1 MSHLGGHINKNNIEE
16 GSILFLQNKF
26 EINNLIDIGC
36 GPGDMEEVCN
46 KLNIKFFG
54 LEGDEKCKKD
64 NIRIIDFSKEKY
76 ISDKIFDLGYSTEF
90 LEHVEEQYIEN
101 YINAFKNCKYLLI
114 TAAPPN
120 WPGHHHVNCQN
131 HKYWLKIFNKYG
143 FILDPYITLKVRET
157 STMNIN
163 RSNKK
168 KFIKHRALF
177 FINTEFNKNIKLIN
191 DKPNKI
197 IENKYYKYNIYDENI
212 YDKNNAKGV
221 TSVENYLFKS
231 TIPLVSYLESNEY
244 IDWLNMELDILSKKC
259 LTFDKKREKNYTLE
273 KILNDNNF
281 KNCLEFGVFTG
292 KTINMISKNC
302 NNVYGFD
309 SFEGLPE
316 DWDGVC
322 KKERFEVSNLPNVN
336 HNVTLIKGWFDKTLE
351 TFLSSNPNI
360 DIDLIHIDCDLY
372 SSTKQVF
379 DILLKY
385 NKLKKGVV
393 IVFDELINY
402 NKFYEGEI
410 KALYEIVKN
419 NNIKFEYLH
428 THGNVVSY
436 KDILTKKYQNMSF
449 KQYRNNGFQQ
459 EVAIKIL

>member
-1 MSHLGGHINKNNIEE
+1 MSHLGGHINKNNIEY
-16 GSILFLQNKF
+16 GSILFLKKKF
-26 EINNLIDIGC
+26 GINNMLDIGC

-46 KLNIKFFG
+46 KLDIAYFG
-54 LEGDEKCKKD
+54 LEGDEECKKN
-64 NIRIIDFSKEKY
+64 NIKIIDFSKEKY
-76 ISDKIFDLGYSTEF
+76 DSEDIFDLGYSTEF
-90 LEHVEEQYIEN
+90 LEHVEEKYIEN

-114 TAAPPN
+114 TAAPPK
-120 WPGHHHVNCQN
+120 WPGHHHVNCKN
-131 HKYWLKIFNKYG
+131 HKYWLKLFNKYG
-143 FILDPYITLKVRET
+143 FILDPYVTLNIREK

-163 RSNKK
+163 RTNKK

-177 FINTEFNKNIKLIN
+177 FINTIFNKNINFIN
-191 DKPNKI
+191 DKPSDI
-197 IENKYYKYNIYDENI
+197 IENKYYKYNNYIEKEI
-212 YDKNNAKGV
+212 KKNNAIGV
-221 TSVENYLFKS
+221 TSIENHLFKS
-231 TIPLVSYLESNEY
+231 TIPLVSYLEKNEY
-244 IDWLNMELDILSKKC
+244 IDWLDNELNKLSNKC
-259 LTFDKKREKNYTLE
+259 LIFNKNRSKNYTLQ

-292 KTINMISKNC
+292 TTINIISKKC

-316 DWDGVC
+316 DWNGVC
-322 KKERFEVSNLPNVN
+322 NKERFEVSKLPTVDNNVK
-336 HNVTLIKGWFDKTLE
+336 LIQGWFNKTLE
-351 TFLSSNPNI
+351 DFLSINEDI

-385 NKLKKGVV
+385 NKLKKGII

-419 NNIKFEYLH
+419 NNINFEWIH
-428 THGNVVSY
+428 THGNVVDY
-436 KDILTKKYQNMSF
+436 DTIITKQFQNMSF
-449 KQYRNNGFQQ
+449 KEYRNLGYQQ
-459 EVAIKIL
+459 EVAIKII